1 MKRLATTTGG
11 TWGYL
16 VLGLLFSAAIPM
28 AAAWAQTPTGQ
39 AFGMSVSTPTTSST
53 SALAVLPTD
62 GSLGSADASSVSV
75 TGFAAA
81 DNVFAFASGSE
92 GSAESNTTLEN
103 VNLLGGLITAEGVT
117 ALASSAASGGAAFSD
132 AEGSQLV
139 NVVVNGVSMGSDF
152 APNTRVDLPGV
163 GYAVLNEQIPSGNGV
178 TSSGLT
184 VNMIHVVLLNA
195 KASEQSAR
203 MVSMKAA
210 TDSAVQMIK
219 DLTLEYNKLRQGR
232 ITQELLEIA
241 GGQAQ

>member
-11 TWGYL
+11 AWGYL

-75 TGFAAA
+75 AGLAAA

-117 ALASSAASGGAAFSD
+117 ALASSALTTGGATSD

-152 APNTRVDLPGV
+152 APNTRVVLPGV

-195 KASEQSAR
+195 LTGAQTGEIIVGSAASG
-203 MVSMKAA
+203 V
-210 TDSAVQMIK
+210 
-219 DLTLEYNKLRQGR
+219 N
-232 ITQELLEIA
+232 
-241 GGQAQ
+241 

>member
-11 TWGYL
+11 AWGYL

-75 TGFAAA
+75 AGLAAA

-103 VNLLGGLITAEGVT
+103 VNLLGGVITAEGVT
-117 ALASSAASGGAAFSD
+117 ALASSALTTGGATSD

-152 APNTRVDLPGV
+152 APNTRVVLPGV

-195 KASEQSAR
+195 LTGAQTGEIIVGSAASG
-203 MVSMKAA
+203 V
-210 TDSAVQMIK
+210 
-219 DLTLEYNKLRQGR
+219 N
-232 ITQELLEIA
+232 
-241 GGQAQ
+241 